1 MNYESVLDLVQ
12 RRNLP
17 LVVFD
22 SCALLDIPRLKYGSE
37 TLEVLN
43 LCYKQGS
50 DKFTYLLPNQVVRE
64 IGVNLSQVALTSC
77 HRLKDSLSLC
87 LAIKLIEKGSLEVRI
102 EQQLT
107 TVNDTIMDIVT
118 QSIKL
123 DDSDSFFCRA
133 MNRTI
138 NRKKPSHPTR
148 SSYGDCLILESLLD
162 CSTQLRDNGFD
173 KDIMFVTTNPD
184 DFSANMQEHKCAPHP
199 DFAGDFSSL
208 RIVYLT
214 DLRPLFH
221 ENRLQQIKATQNL

>member
-1 MNYESVLDLVQ
+1 MNNEAVSDFVQ

-22 SCALLDIPRLKYGSE
+22 SCALLDIPRLKYGPE

-87 LAIKLIEKGSLEVRI
+87 QAIKLFEKGSLEVRI

-118 QSIKL
+118 QSVKL
-123 DDSDSFFCRA
+123 DDSDSYFCRA
-133 MNRTI
+133 MNRMI

-148 SSYGDCLILESLLD
+148 SSYGDCLILESILD
-162 CSTQLRDNGFD
+162 CSTQLRNNGFD

-184 DFSANMQEHKCAPHP
+184 DFSANMQEHKSAPHP

-214 DLRPLFH
+214 DLRPLFY
-221 ENRLQQIKATQNL
+221 ETSLQKIKATQNL